1 MPIAHDTADSVM
13 EESNLHATCLQR
25 TATALYESGAATE
38 SEIQAAA
45 HHCYQALDRSENVE
59 LIEFVARAQGY
70 DEARIGEAIRKL
82 ADRVAD
88 TMDIPPSRIPF
99 ASKLIVP
106 NAFYDTYPEILQICK
121 ELLCPVI
128 YAEDTDAIGV
138 ASINPVA
145 TTLIAEKIGEITHI
159 RIAIRPFITTALM
172 DYESWCF
179 VTRKHFE
186 R

>member
-1 MPIAHDTADSVM
+1 MAHDTAGSVM
-13 EESNLHATCLQR
+13 EEADLHATCLQR

-38 SEIQAAA
+38 AEIQAAA
-45 HHCYQALDRSENVE
+45 HQCYQSLDRSENVE
-59 LIEFVARAQGY
+59 LIEYVARAQGH

-82 ADRVAD
+82 SDRAAS
-88 TMDIPPSRIPF
+88 TMATPPCHIPF
-99 ASKLIVP
+99 ASKLIAP
-106 NAFYDTYPEILQICK
+106 NAFYGTYPEIHRICK
-121 ELLCPVI
+121 ELLCPVL

-145 TTLIAEKIGEITHI
+145 TTIIAEKIGEIALS
-159 RIAIRPFITTALM
+159 RVNIRPFVTTALM

-179 VTRKHFE
+179 LTRKHFE